1 MPRAAE
7 TAVSARRRAAR
18 GVSGPSDPPEAG
30 EAMIRDLVATDPKV
44 AVIMGS
50 VLKVIRYW
58 LPGLVVL
65 AGVLAM
71 VLGGSP
77 EALEGGA
84 AIVGAG
90 ASIWLIN
97 LLFRIG
103 VTGDRERDEEDAARA
118 YFDRT
123 GHWPDEAPPRGAG
136 PDVQA
141 PAPSRRGETSAAR
154 PRPVH
159 GGPARSRRPQG

>member
-1 MPRAAE
+1 
-7 TAVSARRRAAR
+7 
-18 GVSGPSDPPEAG
+18 
-30 EAMIRDLVATDPKV
+30 MIRRLVR
-44 AVIMGS
+44 MGPQGTGHHGV
-50 VLKVIRYW
+50 VLKVVRYW

-71 VLGGSP
+71 AVGRSP

-118 YFDRT
+118 YFDRH
-123 GHWPDEAPPRGAG
+123 GRWPDDPAPPGPATPHRGLSHRG
-136 PDVQA
+136 P
-141 PAPSRRGETSAAR
+141 AR
-154 PRPVH
+154 PR
-159 GGPARSRRPQG
+159 RPRG

>member
-1 MPRAAE
+1 MVR
-7 TAVSARRRAAR
+7 S
-18 GVSGPSDPPEAG
+18 
-30 EAMIRDLVATDPKV
+30 LVAIGPQGTGHHGV
-44 AVIMGS
+44 
-50 VLKVIRYW
+50 VLKVVRYW
-58 LPGLVVL
+58 LPGVVVL

-71 VLGGSP
+71 VVGGSP

-118 YFDRT
+118 YFDRH
-123 GHWPDEAPPRGAG
+123 GRWPDEAAR
-136 PDVQA
+136 
-141 PAPSRRGETSAAR
+141 PAPPPPHNREAPSAGHPGSPAPQRRPPGRSPAR
-154 PRPVH
+154 P
-159 GGPARSRRPQG
+159 RRPQG

>member
-1 MPRAAE
+1 
-7 TAVSARRRAAR
+7 V
-18 GVSGPSDPPEAG
+18 
-30 EAMIRDLVATDPKV
+30 
-44 AVIMGS
+44 

-58 LPGLVVL
+58 LPGVVVL

-71 VLGGSP
+71 VVGGSP

-118 YFDRT
+118 YFDRH
-123 GHWPDEAPPRGAG
+123 GRWPDEAAR
-136 PDVQA
+136 
-141 PAPSRRGETSAAR
+141 PAPPPHGHEAPSAGHPGSPAPQRRPSGRSPAR
-154 PRPVH
+154 P
-159 GGPARSRRPQG
+159 RRPQG